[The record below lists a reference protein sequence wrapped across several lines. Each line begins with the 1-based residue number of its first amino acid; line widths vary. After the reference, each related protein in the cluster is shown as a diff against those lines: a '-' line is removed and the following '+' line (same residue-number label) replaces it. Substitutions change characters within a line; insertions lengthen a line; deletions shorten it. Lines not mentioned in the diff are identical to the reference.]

1 LKLIISRT
9 LLTGLI
15 TIGLIGA
22 ASDARAQG
30 FISPMFGYDFG
41 GDSGCPNVNNCTDKK
56 MNISVG
62 VGSLG
67 AIFGIEAEL
76 AYAPDFFGQSSG
88 FSSSVFTGMGNLLIA
103 PKMGPVRPYVLA
115 GLGLIKTHVEL
126 TSASL
131 PTTDN
136 NAFGWDVGGGL
147 MGFVSSHVGLRG
159 DLRYFH
165 SFQDFSVLG
174 LALNG
179 PKLDYG
185 RASVGVVFTF

>member
-1 LKLIISRT
+1 MSRALLI
-9 LLTGLI
+9 GFI
-15 TIGLIGA
+15 TIGLLAA

-41 GDSGCPNVNNCTDKK
+41 GDSGCPNVTNCEDKK
-56 MNISVG
+56 MNIG
-62 VGSLG
+62 VGLGVVG
-67 AIFGIEAEL
+67 AIVGIEAEL
-76 AYAPDFFGQSSG
+76 AYAPDFFGKSAG

-131 PTTDN
+131 LTTDN
-136 NAFGWDVGGGL
+136 NNFGWDIGGGV

-174 LALNG
+174 FSLNN

-185 RASVGVVFTF
+185 RASVGLVFTF